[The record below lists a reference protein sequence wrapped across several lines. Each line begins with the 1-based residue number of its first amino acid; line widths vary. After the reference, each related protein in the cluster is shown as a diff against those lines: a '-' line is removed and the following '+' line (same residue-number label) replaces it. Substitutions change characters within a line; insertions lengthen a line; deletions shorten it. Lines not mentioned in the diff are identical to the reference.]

1 MNMQQ
6 RPPEHKVTAP
16 PPPPAPGGQSL
27 EGGCGQGGLRARA
40 PSPNTEPRVPQG
52 GGTREVADLPP
63 PGPSG
68 ALTHPPVLEGSR
80 AWGPPPQP
88 GL

>member
-6 RPPEHKVTAP
+6 RPPEHKVAAP

-27 EGGCGQGGLRARA
+27 EGGCGQGGPRARA
-40 PSPNTEPRVPQG
+40 PSPNTEPRFLRVG
-52 GGTREVADLPP
+52 GRGRSLISPH

-68 ALTHPPVLEGSR
+68 ALTYPPALEGSR
-80 AWGPPPQP
+80 AWGRPPQP

>member
-16 PPPPAPGGQSL
+16 PPPPALGGQSL

-52 GGTREVADLPP
+52 GGTREVAVLPP
-63 PGPSG
+63 PGPLG
-68 ALTHPPVLEGSR
+68 ALTHPPALEGSR